1 MYFPDVFPQPFE
13 GCKLAINKGLS
24 NHFQVSHTLQLS
36 GMGPG
41 AYHFGATYVGNKQM
55 GPNEVSESPVQYTFG
70 FMKKVLIKFHLNVCV
85 HFFLQNRRYYNSK
98 ECLPVFFSSTWL
110 YFPYYF
116 FFLSFLHNIKVC
128 NSFYF

>member
-1 MYFPDVFPQPFE
+1 
-13 GCKLAINKGLS
+13 
-24 NHFQVSHTLQLS
+24 
-36 GMGPG
+36 MGPG

-98 ECLPVFFSSTWL
+98 ECLPVFFSST
-110 YFPYYF
+110 
-116 FFLSFLHNIKVC
+116 
-128 NSFYF
+128 